1 MAHSLEFVKQL
12 LDFINNPR
20 TTSEIIDAAFQL
32 YGGIGPEIA
41 KNIVTERDR
50 LFASRDEGFRSLSEL
65 NKVRLVGKRRIEGM
79 LEAVE
84 QGVLSQFKLDRHTPH
99 TGSLRLPKQ
108 AKPIIHYQFA
118 RNSHFV
124 FLPCLNLCTQ
134 AYLICLRR
142 GESLCHARL
151 THCESACFFK

>member
-50 LFASRDEGFRSLSEL
+50 LLPQEMKVSVACRS
-65 NKVRLVGKRRIEGM
+65 
-79 LEAVE
+79 
-84 QGVLSQFKLDRHTPH
+84 
-99 TGSLRLPKQ
+99 
-108 AKPIIHYQFA
+108 
-118 RNSHFV
+118 
-124 FLPCLNLCTQ
+124 
-134 AYLICLRR
+134 
-142 GESLCHARL
+142 
-151 THCESACFFK
+151 